1 MLSLLGS
8 RSSSPWVSMHGDRI
22 SAVCVG
28 NDEQM
33 ASRVTQAWQLWEHT
47 ETPFPISILM
57 KTCRMVT
64 YQWHINARQK
74 GRLSSDPQGPPT
86 PQKSTSYSRTP
97 PSKDPPEQERHLGTM
112 GLNTG
117 VHTGHFTSNHHGP
130 RLRTHQPMIISSTQ
144 VCSRRIQKSDSSP
157 MYRMSGSQW
166 HPGADQHFQGGE
178 IELVKTR
185 NCHHIIRVSDWEF

>member
-33 ASRVTQAWQLWEHT
+33 ASRVTQAWQLWEHA

-97 PSKDPPEQERHLGTM
+97 PSKDPRTGKTSGNNGFKHRRPHGTFYTQPSWSLSQNPSAHDNF
-112 GLNTG
+112 LNTSLLKKD
-117 VHTGHFTSNHHGP
+117 TEIWLFTH
-130 RLRTHQPMIISSTQ
+130 
-144 VCSRRIQKSDSSP
+144 V
-157 MYRMSGSQW
+157 
-166 HPGADQHFQGGE
+166 
-178 IELVKTR
+178 
-185 NCHHIIRVSDWEF
+185 